1 VTGSGA
7 LVAVAVAAA
16 VYRDPGDLLDQ
27 LDDSPIRKFAD
38 S

>member
-1 VTGSGA
+1 VSGSGVLEA
-7 LVAVAVAAA
+7 EGVLA

-27 LDDSPIRKFAD
+27 LDDSPVGKLFE

>member
-1 VTGSGA
+1 V
-7 LVAVAVAAA
+7 LVAVA

-27 LDDSPIRKFAD
+27 LDDSPIGKFAD

>member
-7 LVAVAVAAA
+7 LVAVAA
-16 VYRDPGDLLDQ
+16 YRDPVDLLDQ
-27 LDDSPIRKFAD
+27 LDDSPIGKFAD